1 MDKRLRKLTMSVTDV
16 GHASQVDGT
25 HWGPGLRELHV
36 LHYVLGGRGFFE
48 CMGKRYE
55 VSAGQAFLIVPGAAI
70 NYGANLE
77 DPWEYC
83 WFELHGYE
91 ATALL
96 KKCALTEKNPVSTQL
111 PRSIGEKILE
121 MFKERKKGTPA
132 GDCAVGGLARLVL
145 AELMEA
151 MPSTEYVPSDSLFKR
166 AVAIMEAGYHRQGM
180 TVESLAKTLGVS
192 RVSLYRCFE
201 AGYGVPPSRY
211 LIDLRMERACRL
223 LEQGDY
229 PIKQVAYSVG
239 IPDSLYFSKLFRL
252 KKGCSPHEWRERYG
266 K

>member
-1 MDKRLRKLTMSVTDV
+1 MDKEIRKLAMSVTDA
-16 GHASQVDGT
+16 GHAEVIEET
-25 HWGPGLRELHV
+25 HWGPGLRSLYV
-36 LHYVLGGRGFFE
+36 LHYVFSGRGFFE

-55 VSAGQAFLIVPGAAI
+55 VSGGQAFLIVPGVMV
-70 NYGANLE
+70 NYGADPE
-77 DPWEYC
+77 DPWKYC

-121 MFKERKKGTPA
+121 MRKERDKGTPA

-151 MPSTEYVPSDSLFKR
+151 IPSTEYVPSDSLLKR
-166 AVAIMEAGYHRQGM
+166 AVAIMEVGYHRPGM

-211 LIDLRMERACRL
+211 LIDLRLEKACRL

-239 IPDSLYFSKLFRL
+239 IPDSLYFSKLFR
-252 KKGCSPHEWRERYG
+252 KKKRCSPHEWRERYG